1 MLKTKRT
8 IKYTATLPEAS
19 VHELKM
25 LAERKVI
32 PSVNFAIREAVYLYI
47 AQTKRKMYE
56 KEIQEAAKDKDFL
69 TRTVESDQDFAYVDS
84 EVGRDW

>member
-1 MLKTKRT
+1 MHKIKKPV
-8 IKYTATLPEAS
+8 KYTATLPEAS

-32 PSVNFAIREAVYLYI
+32 PSVNFAIREAINLYI
-47 AQTKRKMYE
+47 VRTKKKMYE

-69 TRTVESDQDFAYVDS
+69 TRTMESNQDFAYVDS